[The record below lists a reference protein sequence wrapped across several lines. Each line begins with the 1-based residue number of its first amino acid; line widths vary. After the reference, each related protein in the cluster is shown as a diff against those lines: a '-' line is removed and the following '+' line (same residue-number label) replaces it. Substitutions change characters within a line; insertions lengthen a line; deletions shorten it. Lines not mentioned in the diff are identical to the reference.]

1 MKFFNNLNDIQK
13 SFLITTLFII
23 GFSSINTGIINIGS
37 LSFIVISFLLIL
49 FYFSSYIL
57 INLISYS
64 AIQISSVIVLFCVK
78 VTIYSSIPVPI
89 YLLFLLLI
97 FLLTITILR
106 NQFRWIIFS
115 TLSILMI
122 SYYFFNEENI
132 WISDSL
138 DLFEHKKGG
147 TDSNYFT
154 YSTGEDKHRDE
165 YKNPDFLSYSIDA
178 SKIMEDDWNQSKINW
193 REIFWGFNKKNI
205 PLNGRLWIPDG
216 NEKYPIISIIH
227 GNHSM
232 QEFSDN
238 GYNYLGEFLS
248 SHGYIFNSVDQNF
261 LNGSWDG
268 DFKGKEMTTRSWHF
282 LENLSYLKELSS
294 DSLSPLFNKV
304 DFNKVIFIGHSRG
317 GEAVNL
323 AAKFNDLSTYP
334 DNGNVK
340 FNYNFNIIGVVT
352 LAPTDYRYNRNYK
365 LKNINYLSLQGSM
378 DSDEESFFGMRQSN
392 RITNSIDS
400 LVNTNIL
407 IEGANHSQFNTSWG
421 KSDLGFP
428 SKYLINYRNI
438 IPDWLQRK
446 ILTYYLINFVNYVS
460 GKDLNAI
467 KKLNKSVEYKISTND
482 ELKILSQYQK
492 VSKNIKNDFEGNDL
506 GNNENTI
513 VFFENI
519 DKPKLEKLE
528 FRGGK
533 SQQNTALKIKSKK
546 NSRITF
552 KLKND
557 SFLDNLTLDVYNEID
572 SSYLNINFLIDN
584 QIVDSTKLK
593 LINNKISLK
602 NYKFNH
608 LTRKKFKKINDI
620 MLTTYEVKKSSRNIN
635 SISISFKKI
644 GNYYFDN
651 IAF

>member
-1 MKFFNNLNDIQK
+1 MKFLYNLDDIQK
-13 SFLITTLFII
+13 SFLITTLFVI
-23 GFSSINTGIINIGS
+23 GISSINTGSINIGS
-37 LSFIVISFLLIL
+37 LSFLIVSFLLLL
-49 FYFSSYIL
+49 FYFFSYKL
-57 INLISYS
+57 VNLISYS
-64 AIQISSVIVLFCVK
+64 AIQISSLIVLFYLK
-78 VTIYSSIPVPI
+78 KTIYSSIPVLI
-89 YLLFLLLI
+89 YIVFLLLI
-97 FLLTITILR
+97 FLLTINILR
-106 NQFRWIIFS
+106 NQFRWIIYS
-115 TLSILMI
+115 ALSILMV

-132 WISDSL
+132 WVSDSL
-138 DLFEHKKGG
+138 DLFEYKKGE

-154 YSTGEDKHRDE
+154 YSTGEDKHRNE

-178 SKIMEDDWNQSKINW
+178 SEIMEDDWNQSKINW
-193 REIFWGFNKKNI
+193 REVFWGFNKENI

-216 NEKYPIISIIH
+216 NEKYPIVSIIH

-268 DFKGKEMTTRSWHF
+268 DFRGKEMTTRSWHF

-294 DSLSPLFNKV
+294 DSLSPLYNKV
-304 DFNKVIFIGHSRG
+304 DFNKIIFIGHSRG

-323 AAKFNDLSTYP
+323 AAKFNNLSTYP

-340 FNYNFNIIGVVT
+340 FNYDFNIIGIVT
-352 LAPTDYRYNRNYK
+352 LAPTDYRYSRNYE
-365 LKNINYLSLQGSM
+365 LKNMNYLSLQGSM

-421 KSDLGFP
+421 NSDSGFP

-446 ILTYYLINFVNYVS
+446 ILKYYLINFVNYVS

-467 KKLNKSVEYKISTND
+467 NKLNKSVEYKISTDD

-492 VSKNIKNDFEGNDL
+492 ASKNIKNNFEGNDI
-506 GNNENTI
+506 GNNENTT

-519 DKPKLEKLE
+519 DRPKLEKLE

-533 SQQNTALKIKSKK
+533 SQQNKALKIKSKK

-557 SFLDNLTLDVYNEID
+557 SYLDNLTLDIYNEID
-572 SSYLNINFLIDN
+572 SSYLNIKFLIDN
-584 QIVDSTKLK
+584 EIVDSTELK
-593 LINNKISLK
+593 LINNKISLE
-602 NYKFNH
+602 NYKFNY
-608 LTRKKFKKINDI
+608 LTKKRFNKMNDI
-620 MLTTYEVKKSSRNIN
+620 MLTTYEIKKSNRNIN
-635 SISISFKKI
+635 SISISFKKPA
-644 GNYYFDN
+644 NYYLDN

>member
-23 GFSSINTGIINIGS
+23 GISSINTGIINIGS
-37 LSFIVISFLLIL
+37 LSSIVISFLFIL

-57 INLISYS
+57 INVISNS
-64 AIQISSVIVLFCVK
+64 AIQISSVIVMFCIK
-78 VTIYSSIPVPI
+78 VTIYSSIPVAI

-115 TLSILMI
+115 TLSILII

-147 TDSNYFT
+147 TDSKYFT

-178 SKIMEDDWNQSKINW
+178 SKIMQDDWNQSKINW

-282 LENLSYLKELSS
+282 LENLSYLKKLSS

-446 ILTYYLINFVNYVS
+446 ILTYYPINFVNYVS

-492 VSKNIKNDFEGNDL
+492 ISKNIKNDFEGNDL

-519 DKPKLEKLE
+519 EKPKLEKLE

-533 SQQNTALKIKSKK
+533 SQQNSALKIKSKK

-602 NYKFNH
+602 NYKFNY

-620 MLTTYEVKKSSRNIN
+620 MLTTYKVKKSSRNIN
-635 SISISFKKI
+635 SISISFKKT

>member
-13 SFLITTLFII
+13 SFLIITLFII
-23 GFSSINTGIINIGS
+23 GISSINTGIINIGS

-57 INLISYS
+57 INVISNS
-64 AIQISSVIVLFCVK
+64 AIQISSVIVMFCVK
-78 VTIYSSIPVPI
+78 VIIYSSIPVPI

-122 SYYFFNEENI
+122 SYYFFNKENI

-147 TDSNYFT
+147 TDSKYFT

-193 REIFWGFNKKNI
+193 REFFWGFNKKNI

-216 NEKYPIISIIH
+216 NEKYPIISMIH

-261 LNGSWDG
+261 LNGSWEG

-428 SKYLINYRNI
+428 NKYLINYRNI

-482 ELKILSQYQK
+482 DLKILSQYQK
-492 VSKNIKNDFEGNDL
+492 VSKNVKNDFEGNDL
-506 GNNENTI
+506 GNNENTF

-519 DKPKLEKLE
+519 DQPKLEKLE

-552 KLKND
+552 KLKNE

-602 NYKFNH
+602 NYKFNY

-620 MLTTYEVKKSSRNIN
+620 MLITYEVKKPSRYIN

>member
-1 MKFFNNLNDIQK
+1 
-13 SFLITTLFII
+13 
-23 GFSSINTGIINIGS
+23 
-37 LSFIVISFLLIL
+37 
-49 FYFSSYIL
+49 
-57 INLISYS
+57 
-64 AIQISSVIVLFCVK
+64 
-78 VTIYSSIPVPI
+78 
-89 YLLFLLLI
+89 
-97 FLLTITILR
+97 
-106 NQFRWIIFS
+106 
-115 TLSILMI
+115 MI

-165 YKNPDFLSYSIDA
+165 YKNPDFLSYSVDA

-552 KLKND
+552 KLKNE

-602 NYKFNH
+602 NYKFNY

-635 SISISFKKI
+635 SISISFKKK

>member
-13 SFLITTLFII
+13 SFLIITLFII
-23 GFSSINTGIINIGS
+23 GISSINTGIINIGS

-57 INLISYS
+57 ISLISYS

-122 SYYFFNEENI
+122 SYYFFNKENI

-154 YSTGEDKHRDE
+154 YSTGEDKYRDE

-428 SKYLINYRNI
+428 NKYLINYRNI

-482 ELKILSQYQK
+482 DLKILSQYQK
-492 VSKNIKNDFEGNDL
+492 VSKNVKNDFEGNDL
-506 GNNENTI
+506 GNNENTF

-519 DKPKLEKLE
+519 DQPKLEKLE

-552 KLKND
+552 KLKNE

-602 NYKFNH
+602 NYKFNY

-635 SISISFKKI
+635 SISISFKKM

>member
-23 GFSSINTGIINIGS
+23 GISSINTSIINIGS

-57 INLISYS
+57 INAISNS
-64 AIQISSVIVLFCVK
+64 AIQISSVIVMFCVK

-147 TDSNYFT
+147 TDSKYFT

-268 DFKGKEMTTRSWHF
+268 DFRGKEMTTRSWHF

-294 DSLSPLFNKV
+294 DSLSPLYNKV
-304 DFNKVIFIGHSRG
+304 DFNKIIFIGHSRG

-323 AAKFNDLSTYP
+323 AAKFNNLSTFP

-340 FNYNFNIIGVVT
+340 FNYDFNIIGIVT
-352 LAPTDYRYNRNYK
+352 LAPTDYRYSRNYE
-365 LKNINYLSLQGSM
+365 LKNMNYLSLQGSM

-392 RITNSIDS
+392 RITNSIDT

-421 KSDLGFP
+421 NSDSGFP

-446 ILTYYLINFVNYVS
+446 ILKYYLINFVNYVS

-467 KKLNKSVEYKISTND
+467 NKLNKSVEYKISTDD

-492 VSKNIKNDFEGNDL
+492 ASKNIKNDFEGNDI
-506 GNNENTI
+506 GNNENTT

-519 DKPKLEKLE
+519 DRPKLEKLE

-533 SQQNTALKIKSKK
+533 SQQNKALKIKSKK

-557 SFLDNLTLDVYNEID
+557 SYLDNLSLDVYNEID
-572 SSYLNINFLIDN
+572 SSYLNIKFLIDN
-584 QIVDSTKLK
+584 EIVDSTELK
-593 LINNKISLK
+593 LINNKISLE

-608 LTRKKFKKINDI
+608 LTKKRFNKINDI
-620 MLTTYEVKKSSRNIN
+620 MLTTYEIKKSNRNIN
-635 SISISFKKI
+635 SISISFKKP
-644 GNYYFDN
+644 GNYYLDN

>member
-1 MKFFNNLNDIQK
+1 M
-13 SFLITTLFII
+13 
-23 GFSSINTGIINIGS
+23 
-37 LSFIVISFLLIL
+37 V
-49 FYFSSYIL
+49 
-57 INLISYS
+57 
-64 AIQISSVIVLFCVK
+64 
-78 VTIYSSIPVPI
+78 
-89 YLLFLLLI
+89 
-97 FLLTITILR
+97 
-106 NQFRWIIFS
+106 
-115 TLSILMI
+115 

-132 WISDSL
+132 WVSDSL
-138 DLFEHKKGG
+138 DLFEYKKGE

-154 YSTGEDKHRDE
+154 YSTGEDKHRNE

-178 SKIMEDDWNQSKINW
+178 SEIMEDDWNQSKINW
-193 REIFWGFNKKNI
+193 REVFWGFNKENI

-216 NEKYPIISIIH
+216 NEKYPIVSIIH

-238 GYNYLGEFLS
+238 GYNYIGEFLS
-248 SHGYIFNSVDQNF
+248 SNGYIFNSVDQNF

-428 SKYLINYRNI
+428 NKYLINYRNI

-482 ELKILSQYQK
+482 DLKILSQYQK
-492 VSKNIKNDFEGNDL
+492 VSKNVKNDFEGNDL
-506 GNNENTI
+506 GNNENTF

-519 DKPKLEKLE
+519 DQPKLEKLE

-552 KLKND
+552 KLKNE

-584 QIVDSTKLK
+584 KIVDSTKLK

-602 NYKFNH
+602 NYKFNY

-635 SISISFKKI
+635 SISISFKKM

>member
-23 GFSSINTGIINIGS
+23 GISSINTGIINIGS
-37 LSFIVISFLLIL
+37 LSSIVISFLFIL

-57 INLISYS
+57 INVISNS
-64 AIQISSVIVLFCVK
+64 AIQISSVIVMFCIK
-78 VTIYSSIPVPI
+78 VTIYSSIPVAI

-147 TDSNYFT
+147 TDSKYFT

-178 SKIMEDDWNQSKINW
+178 SKIMQDDWNQSKINW

-282 LENLSYLKELSS
+282 LENLSYLKKLSS

-492 VSKNIKNDFEGNDL
+492 ISKNIKNDFEGNDL

-519 DKPKLEKLE
+519 EKPKLEKLE

-533 SQQNTALKIKSKK
+533 SQQNSALKIKSKK

-602 NYKFNH
+602 NYKFNY

-620 MLTTYEVKKSSRNIN
+620 MLTTYKVKKSSRNIN
-635 SISISFKKI
+635 SISISFKKT

>member
-23 GFSSINTGIINIGS
+23 GISSINTGIINIGS
-37 LSFIVISFLLIL
+37 LSFIIISFLLIL
-49 FYFSSYIL
+49 LYFSSYIL

-64 AIQISSVIVLFCVK
+64 AIQISSVIVMFCVK
-78 VTIYSSIPVPI
+78 VIIYSSIPVPI

-115 TLSILMI
+115 TLSILMT

-147 TDSNYFT
+147 TDSKYFT

-232 QEFSDN
+232 QDFSDN

-261 LNGSWDG
+261 LNGSWEG

-492 VSKNIKNDFEGNDL
+492 VSKNVKNDFEGNDL

-593 LINNKISLK
+593 LINNKISLR

-635 SISISFKKI
+635 SISISFKKM

>member
-1 MKFFNNLNDIQK
+1 M
-13 SFLITTLFII
+13 
-23 GFSSINTGIINIGS
+23 
-37 LSFIVISFLLIL
+37 V
-49 FYFSSYIL
+49 
-57 INLISYS
+57 
-64 AIQISSVIVLFCVK
+64 
-78 VTIYSSIPVPI
+78 
-89 YLLFLLLI
+89 
-97 FLLTITILR
+97 
-106 NQFRWIIFS
+106 
-115 TLSILMI
+115 

-132 WISDSL
+132 WVSDSL
-138 DLFEHKKGG
+138 DLFEYKKGE

-154 YSTGEDKHRDE
+154 YSTGEDKHRNE

-178 SKIMEDDWNQSKINW
+178 SEIMEDDWNQSKINW
-193 REIFWGFNKKNI
+193 REVFWGFNKENI

-216 NEKYPIISIIH
+216 NEKYPIVSIIH

-238 GYNYLGEFLS
+238 GYNYIGEFLS

-268 DFKGKEMTTRSWHF
+268 DFRGKEMTTRSWHF

-294 DSLSPLFNKV
+294 DSLSPLYNKV
-304 DFNKVIFIGHSRG
+304 DFNKIIFIGHSRG

-323 AAKFNDLSTYP
+323 AAKFNNLSTFP

-340 FNYNFNIIGVVT
+340 FNYDFNIIGIVT
-352 LAPTDYRYNRNYK
+352 LAPTDYRYSRNYE
-365 LKNINYLSLQGSM
+365 LKNMNYLSLQGSM

-392 RITNSIDS
+392 RITNSIDT

-421 KSDLGFP
+421 NSDSGFP

-446 ILTYYLINFVNYVS
+446 ILKYYLINFVNYVS

-467 KKLNKSVEYKISTND
+467 NKLNKSVEYKISTDD

-492 VSKNIKNDFEGNDL
+492 ASKNIKNDFEGNDI
-506 GNNENTI
+506 GNNENTT

-519 DKPKLEKLE
+519 DRPKLEKLE

-533 SQQNTALKIKSKK
+533 SQQNKALKIKSKK

-557 SFLDNLTLDVYNEID
+557 SYLDNLSLDVYNEID
-572 SSYLNINFLIDN
+572 SSYLNIKFLIDN
-584 QIVDSTKLK
+584 EIVDSTELK
-593 LINNKISLK
+593 LINENEFAFCWIIDYPMFEINSDTKKIQFSHNPFSMPQKIDNIDSQNPLDMK
-602 NYKFNH
+602 AYQYDIVCNGVELSSGAIRNHKPDLMYKLFKIAGYDKDFVD
-608 LTRKKFKKINDI
+608 KKFSGMINALKYGAPPHGGIAPGIDRLVMLLANEKNIREVTMFPMNQNAQDLMMNAPSYVSDDQLKELNIKLNKKN
-620 MLTTYEVKKSSRNIN
+620 
-635 SISISFKKI
+635 
-644 GNYYFDN
+644 
-651 IAF
+651 